1 MELCER
7 LHVITANSYPGG
19 TMINYK
25 NSRSSVIS
33 TTIFQG
39 HSLPSPSVC
48 GDSYKRCN
56 LHITSNYD
64 ESIRVAIFPL
74 NSGIGLVSYD
84 YLSTNDTLVYREH
97 FVLTQ
102 TFPDCTYVYFT
113 ETREVVGYC
122 LYLYS
127 RDRPYMYSLR
137 IGIQYNQL
145 NQSIVRQHKGGERIG
160 PINLASLSDFVFF
173 DFHRDPVDRCFSDEG
188 GHIVCL
194 ENGDVLD
201 HSFSGEDF
209 THYHPH
215 ISECSNASRL
225 FHVGSTCK
233 LVAHCSGKVFLFEVQ
248 QDQAAVLSD
257 GSSGQDFV
265 CPDLR
270 IVKVRNG
277 ILSLLTENDSQ
288 TGKFVPFPRER
299 IRQGD
304 CFIIGSHYIFVATLA
319 DGRTLLSNFTS
330 TSYQQIGVSE
340 HATYVP
346 SWVEGQIGLVHNR
359 SETLVYDLGLP
370 CRQEP
375 TVIPG
380 NFILTNYFLSDTG
393 DLCWCPALS
402 GPASESNTAGPA
414 NESSTASSTSISTT
428 TAEKSDP
435 RTMVIIAV
443 VLSVVM
449 VLVLGGLGI
458 PIVMCTCYCIY
469 T

>member
-1 MELCER
+1 
-7 LHVITANSYPGG
+7 
-19 TMINYK
+19 MIKYK
-25 NSRSSVIS
+25 SSQSSVVS

-39 HSLPSPSVC
+39 HSLPSTSVC

-56 LHITSNYD
+56 LHMTSNYD

-102 TFPDCTYVYFT
+102 TFPNCTYVYFT
-113 ETREVVGYC
+113 ETLEVVGYC
-122 LYLYS
+122 LDLYS
-127 RDRPYMYSLR
+127 RDQPYMYSLR
-137 IGIQYNQL
+137 IGIQHNQL
-145 NQSIVRQHKGGERIG
+145 NQSIVKQHNVGERIG
-160 PINLASLSDFVFF
+160 LINLASLSDFVFF
-173 DFHRDPVDRCFSDEG
+173 DFHQNSVDRCFSDEG

-194 ENGDVLD
+194 ENGEVLD
-201 HSFSGEDF
+201 HSFSGERF
-209 THYHPH
+209 TPYHPH

-304 CFIIGSHYIFVATLA
+304 CFIVDSHYIFFATLG

-330 TSYQQIGVSE
+330 TSYQQVGVSE

-346 SWVEGQIGLVHNR
+346 SWVKGQIGLVHNR
-359 SETLVYDLGLP
+359 NETLVYDLGLP

-380 NFILTNYFLSDTG
+380 NFILANYFLTG
-393 DLCWCPALS
+393 TKDPCWCPTLS
-402 GPASESNTAGPA
+402 SQ
-414 NESSTASSTSISTT
+414 SSTASPTSTT
-428 TAEKSDP
+428 TAEESNP
-435 RTMVIIAV
+435 RTMVVVAV

-458 PIVMCTCYCIY
+458 TCMCTCYCIC